1 MPAKKGG
8 TDKPQKGA
16 QHIQLRHILT
26 EKHSKAAEALE
37 KIKNGEKFDKVAM
50 EYSQDKARA
59 GGLLGLKKKT
69 DLVEPISSI
78 AFDLPI
84 NQPSEIVKSEFGY
97 HILLVEARK

>member
-1 MPAKKGG
+1 MRFMTQK
-8 TDKPQKGA
+8 KPQKGA

-59 GGLLGLKKKT
+59 GGLLGLKVSPNHTRFISNNDNPRKKPT
-69 DLVEPISSI
+69 S
-78 AFDLPI
+78 
-84 NQPSEIVKSEFGY
+84 
-97 HILLVEARK
+97 